1 MAEESKP
8 GAEKSSEPAAK
19 PTPKPAGETPPEP
32 AAKPPPKPGGE
43 TPPKPAAKPTAKSP
57 PKKKVP
63 TVMEVV
69 PWESPLVDSL
79 RERFGDQI
87 KEFSSY
93 REQSFLV
100 AELPAVI
107 PIIEFLKLE
116 QDFDY
121 LVDLTAVDYPKR
133 ESRFDLIWIL
143 YSFAHN
149 TRIRIK
155 AQAGES
161 DSPGTVTG
169 VHETA
174 NWLEREV
181 FDMFGITFDGH
192 PNMTR
197 ILLPDEW
204 QGYPLRKEHSI
215 IQQDEDWVREN
226 LRIESAQ

>member
-1 MAEESKP
+1 MVEDSKP
-8 GAEKSSEPAAK
+8 GAEKPADPAAK
-19 PTPKPAGETPPEP
+19 PTPKP
-32 AAKPPPKPGGE
+32 GGE
-43 TPPKPAAKPTAKSP
+43 PPPKPAAKPP

-63 TVMEVV
+63 TVMEVS
-69 PWESPLVDSL
+69 PWEGPLADSL
-79 RERFGDQI
+79 KERFGDQI

-93 REQSFLV
+93 RDQSFLV
-100 AELPAVI
+100 AELSAVV

-121 LVDLTAVDYPKR
+121 LVDVTAVDYPKR
-133 ESRFDLIWIL
+133 ENRFDLIWIL
-143 YSFAHN
+143 YSFARN
-149 TRIRIK
+149 TRIRVK
-155 AQAGES
+155 AQAGEG
-161 DSPGTVTG
+161 DSPATVTSAYQ
-169 VHETA
+169 TA

-226 LRIESAQ
+226 LHIESAQ

>member
-8 GAEKSSEPAAK
+8 GAEKPA
-19 PTPKPAGETPPEP
+19 EP
-32 AAKPPPKPGGE
+32 AAKPPPKPGGG
-43 TPPKPAAKPTAKSP
+43 TPPKPAAKPP

-63 TVMEVV
+63 TVMEVS

-93 REQSFLV
+93 RDQSFLV
-100 AELPAVI
+100 AELSAVV

-121 LVDLTAVDYPKR
+121 LVDVTAVDYPKR
-133 ESRFDLIWIL
+133 ENRFDLIWIL
-143 YSFAHN
+143 YSFARN
-149 TRIRIK
+149 TRIRVK
-155 AQAGES
+155 AQAGEG
-161 DSPGTVTG
+161 DSPATVTSAYQ
-169 VHETA
+169 TA

-181 FDMFGITFDGH
+181 FDMFGITFNGH

-226 LRIESAQ
+226 LHIESAQ

>member
-8 GAEKSSEPAAK
+8 GGGK
-19 PTPKPAGETPPEP
+19 PPQP
-32 AAKPPPKPGGE
+32 AAKPPPKPAGE
-43 TPPKPAAKPTAKSP
+43 TPAKPVAKPP

-63 TVMEVV
+63 TVMEVS

-100 AELPAVI
+100 AELPAVV

-121 LVDLTAVDYPKR
+121 LVDVTAVDYPKR
-133 ESRFDLIWIL
+133 ENRFDLIWIL
-143 YSFAHN
+143 YSFARN
-149 TRIRIK
+149 TRIRVK
-155 AQAGES
+155 AQAGEG
-161 DSPGTVTG
+161 DSPATVTSAYQ
-169 VHETA
+169 TA

-181 FDMFGITFDGH
+181 FDMFGIAFDGH

-226 LRIESAQ
+226 LHIESAQ

>member
-8 GAEKSSEPAAK
+8 GAEKPSQPAAK
-19 PTPKPAGETPPEP
+19 PA
-32 AAKPPPKPGGE
+32 PKPGGE
-43 TPPKPAAKPTAKSP
+43 TPPKPAAKPP

-63 TVMEVV
+63 TVMEVSS
-69 PWESPLVDSL
+69 WEGPLVDSL
-79 RERFGDQI
+79 KERFGDRI

-93 REQSFLV
+93 REQSFLI
-100 AELPAVI
+100 AELSAVV

-121 LVDLTAVDYPKR
+121 LVDVTAVDYPKR
-133 ESRFDLIWIL
+133 ENRFDLIWIL
-143 YSFAHN
+143 YSFARN
-149 TRIRIK
+149 TRIRVK
-155 AQAGES
+155 AQAGEG
-161 DSPGTVTG
+161 DSPATVTSAYQ
-169 VHETA
+169 TA

-226 LRIESAQ
+226 LHIESAQ

>member
-1 MAEESKP
+1 
-8 GAEKSSEPAAK
+8 
-19 PTPKPAGETPPEP
+19 
-32 AAKPPPKPGGE
+32 
-43 TPPKPAAKPTAKSP
+43 
-57 PKKKVP
+57 
-63 TVMEVV
+63 MEVG
-69 PWESPLVDSL
+69 PWEGPLVDSL
-79 RERFGDQI
+79 KERFGDQI
-87 KEFSSY
+87 KEFSTY
-93 REQSFLV
+93 RDQSFLV
-100 AELPAVI
+100 AELSAVV

-121 LVDLTAVDYPKR
+121 LVDVTAVDYPKR
-133 ESRFDLIWIL
+133 ENRFDLIWVL
-143 YSFAHN
+143 YSFGHN

-155 AQAGES
+155 AQAGEG
-161 DSPGTVTG
+161 DSPATATS
-169 VHETA
+169 VHHAA

>member
-8 GAEKSSEPAAK
+8 GAEKPSEQAAEPPA
-19 PTPKPAGETPPEP
+19 
-32 AAKPPPKPGGE
+32 KPGGE
-43 TPPKPAAKPTAKSP
+43 TPPKPAAKPP
-57 PKKKVP
+57 PKKEVP
-63 TVMEVV
+63 TVMEVS
-69 PWESPLVDSL
+69 PWEGPLVDSL
-79 RERFGDQI
+79 KERFGDQI
-87 KEFSSY
+87 KEFSTY
-93 REQSFLV
+93 RDQSFLI
-100 AELPAVI
+100 AESSAVV

-121 LVDLTAVDYPKR
+121 LVDVTAVDYPKR
-133 ESRFDLIWIL
+133 ENRFDLIWIL
-143 YSFAHN
+143 YSFARN
-149 TRIRIK
+149 TRIRVK
-155 AQAGES
+155 AQAGEG
-161 DSPGTVTG
+161 DSPATVTSAYQ
-169 VHETA
+169 TA

-226 LRIESAQ
+226 LHIESAQ

>member
-8 GAEKSSEPAAK
+8 GAGKPSE
-19 PTPKPAGETPPEP
+19 PAGETP
-32 AAKPPPKPGGE
+32 AAKPPPKP
-43 TPPKPAAKPTAKSP
+43 AAKPP

-63 TVMEVV
+63 TVMEVS

-93 REQSFLV
+93 RDQSFLI
-100 AELPAVI
+100 AELSAVV

-121 LVDLTAVDYPKR
+121 LVDLTAVHYPKR
-133 ESRFDLIWIL
+133 EKPFDVVWIL

-155 AQAGES
+155 AQAGEG
-161 DSPGTVTG
+161 DSPATATS
-169 VHETA
+169 VHQAA

>member
-8 GAEKSSEPAAK
+8 GAEKPADPAAK
-19 PTPKPAGETPPEP
+19 Q
-32 AAKPPPKPGGE
+32 PPKLGGE
-43 TPPKPAAKPTAKSP
+43 TPPKPAAKPPPKLGGETPPKPAAKPP

-63 TVMEVV
+63 TVMEVS

-87 KEFSSY
+87 KEFSTY
-93 REQSFLV
+93 RDQSFLV
-100 AELPAVI
+100 AELSAVV

-121 LVDLTAVDYPKR
+121 LVDVTAVDYPKR
-133 ESRFDLIWIL
+133 ENRFDLIWIL
-143 YSFAHN
+143 YSFARN

-155 AQAGES
+155 AQAGEG
-161 DSPGTVTG
+161 DSPATVTSAYR
-169 VHETA
+169 TA

-204 QGYPLRKEHSI
+204 QGYPLRKEYSI

-226 LRIESAQ
+226 LHIESAQ

>member
-8 GAEKSSEPAAK
+8 GAGKPAEPA
-19 PTPKPAGETPPEP
+19 G
-32 AAKPPPKPGGE
+32 KPPPKPAGE
-43 TPPKPAAKPTAKSP
+43 TPPKPAAKPP

-63 TVMEVV
+63 TVMEVS

-100 AELPAVI
+100 AELSAVV

-121 LVDLTAVDYPKR
+121 LVDVTAVDYPKR
-133 ESRFDLIWIL
+133 ENRFDLIWIL
-143 YSFAHN
+143 YSFARN
-149 TRIRIK
+149 TRIRVK
-155 AQAGES
+155 AQAGEG
-161 DSPGTVTG
+161 DSPATVTSAYQ
-169 VHETA
+169 TA

-181 FDMFGITFDGH
+181 FDMFGITFSGH

-226 LRIESAQ
+226 LHIESAQ

>member
-8 GAEKSSEPAAK
+8 GAEKPA
-19 PTPKPAGETPPEP
+19 EP

-43 TPPKPAAKPTAKSP
+43 TPPKPAAKPP

-63 TVMEVV
+63 TVMEVS

-93 REQSFLV
+93 RDQSFLV
-100 AELPAVI
+100 AELSAVV

-121 LVDLTAVDYPKR
+121 LVDVTAVDYPKR
-133 ESRFDLIWIL
+133 ENRFDLIWIL
-143 YSFAHN
+143 YSFARN
-149 TRIRIK
+149 TRIRVK
-155 AQAGES
+155 AQAGEG
-161 DSPGTVTG
+161 DSPATVTSAYQ
-169 VHETA
+169 TA

-226 LRIESAQ
+226 LHIESAQ

>member
-8 GAEKSSEPAAK
+8 NAEEPSDPAAK
-19 PTPKPAGETPPEP
+19 PTPKPDGETPAKP
-32 AAKPPPKPGGE
+32 AAKPPPK
-43 TPPKPAAKPTAKSP
+43 
-57 PKKKVP
+57 KKVP
-63 TVMEVV
+63 TEMEVS
-69 PWESPLVDSL
+69 PWEGALVDSL
-79 RERFGDQI
+79 KERFGDRI
-87 KEFSSY
+87 KEFSTY
-93 REQSFLV
+93 RDQSFFV
-100 AELPAVI
+100 AELSVAV

-121 LVDLTAVDYPKR
+121 LVDLTAVHYPER
-133 ESRFDLIWIL
+133 EKPFDVVWIL

-155 AQAGES
+155 AQAGEG
-161 DSPGTVTG
+161 DSPATATS

-181 FDMFGITFDGH
+181 FDMFGIAFDGH

-204 QGYPLRKEHSI
+204 QGHPLRKEHSI
-215 IQQDEDWVREN
+215 IGQDEDWVREN

>member
-8 GAEKSSEPAAK
+8 GAGKPSE
-19 PTPKPAGETPPEP
+19 PAGETAAAKPPPKLGGETPAKP
-32 AAKPPPKPGGE
+32 AAKPPPKKE
-43 TPPKPAAKPTAKSP
+43 
-57 PKKKVP
+57 VP
-63 TVMEVV
+63 TVMEVS
-69 PWESPLVDSL
+69 PWEGPLVDSL

-100 AELPAVI
+100 AELSAVV

-121 LVDLTAVDYPKR
+121 LVDVTAVDYPKR
-133 ESRFDLIWIL
+133 EKRFDLIWVL
-143 YSFAHN
+143 YSFGHN

-155 AQAGES
+155 AQAGEG
-161 DSPGTVTG
+161 DSPATATSVYQA
-169 VHETA
+169 A

-226 LRIESAQ
+226 LHIESAQ

>member
-8 GAEKSSEPAAK
+8 GAEKPA
-19 PTPKPAGETPPEP
+19 EP

-43 TPPKPAAKPTAKSP
+43 TPPKPAAKPP

-63 TVMEVV
+63 TVMEVS

-100 AELPAVI
+100 AELSAVV

-121 LVDLTAVDYPKR
+121 LVDVTAVDYPKR
-133 ESRFDLIWIL
+133 ENRFDLIWIL
-143 YSFAHN
+143 YSFARN
-149 TRIRIK
+149 TRIRVK
-155 AQAGES
+155 AQAGEG
-161 DSPGTVTG
+161 DSPATVTSAYQ
-169 VHETA
+169 TA

-226 LRIESAQ
+226 LHIESAQ

>member
-8 GAEKSSEPAAK
+8 GTEKPSQPAAK
-19 PTPKPAGETPPEP
+19 P
-32 AAKPPPKPGGE
+32 
-43 TPPKPAAKPTAKSP
+43 P

-63 TVMEVV
+63 TVMEVS

-87 KEFSSY
+87 KEFSTY
-93 REQSFLV
+93 RDQSFLV
-100 AELPAVI
+100 AELSAVV

-121 LVDLTAVDYPKR
+121 LVDVTAVDYPKR
-133 ESRFDLIWIL
+133 ENRFDLIWIL
-143 YSFAHN
+143 YSFARN
-149 TRIRIK
+149 TRIRVK
-155 AQAGES
+155 AQAGEG
-161 DSPGTVTG
+161 DSPATATS
-169 VHETA
+169 VHQAA

-181 FDMFGITFDGH
+181 FDMFGITFNGH

-226 LRIESAQ
+226 LHIESAQ